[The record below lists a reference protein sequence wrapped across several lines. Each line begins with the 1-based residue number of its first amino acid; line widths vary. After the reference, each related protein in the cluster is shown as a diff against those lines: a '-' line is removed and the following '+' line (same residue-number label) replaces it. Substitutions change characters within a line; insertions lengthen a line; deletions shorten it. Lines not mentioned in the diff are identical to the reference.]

1 MLNEVLIEQADTS
14 GDNSRS
20 PKILILRFPLEST
33 KQKQMIY
40 FYFFIKVFKI
50 CLVWKLRRH
59 ILLLNSYPRQ
69 IKNLHVTA
77 CIAMKIKSKYIFIS
91 YRSPK
96 GNTNRVYLYIH
107 LYV

>member
-50 CLVWKLRRH
+50 CLV
-59 ILLLNSYPRQ
+59 
-69 IKNLHVTA
+69 
-77 CIAMKIKSKYIFIS
+77 
-91 YRSPK
+91 
-96 GNTNRVYLYIH
+96 
-107 LYV
+107 